1 MPKTL
6 PKGLMTMLRLANSI
20 HVALYRTSRGK
31 IAGEI
36 AKMPLLLITTYGRK
50 TGKPHTNPVV
60 YIRDGKDYLVSASTG
75 GMAWNPAWYFNL
87 KDHPDIKIQVG
98 NQRFDVHAEITLG
111 KDRNQLYERFKAA
124 SPNFIKYEKGT
135 SRVIPVIRLIP
146 Q

>member
-1 MPKTL
+1 MPKTP
-6 PKGLMTMLRLANSI
+6 PKGLMAMIRLANSI

-31 IAGEI
+31 FAGEI
-36 AKMPLLLITTYGRK
+36 AQMPLLLITTYGRK

-60 YIRDGKDYLVSASTG
+60 YIRDGKDYLVSASAG

-98 NQRFDVHAEITLG
+98 DQPIDVHAEITLG
-111 KDRNQLYERFKAA
+111 KDRDQLYERFKAA

-146 Q
+146 R